1 MIELAWYGMIP
12 WFQEEPGK
20 RLYPVI
26 TDIPRERLF
35 TLEVRYE
42 GRPVPMRMRVDLA
55 TALKLMAANLEAENG
70 VSVTI
75 HTDAIECEHL
85 TTRTTCET
93 CGHEVPHPSEAL

>member
-12 WFQEEPGK
+12 WLREEPGK

-26 TDIPRERLF
+26 TDIPREREF
-35 TLEVRYE
+35 TLEVRYQ
-42 GRPVPMRMRVDLA
+42 GHPAAMTMRVDLS
-55 TALKLMAANLEAENG
+55 TALTLMAANLAAESG

-85 TTRTTCET
+85 ITRTTCKT
-93 CGHEVPHPSEAL
+93 CNQEIPNPLEAL